1 VFALPLCTNTV
12 FMKNRRQY
20 LLDKFLHDQCRR
32 EELKE
37 LLTYL
42 ANDEEKEYDE
52 ILQKVWEQLHGYAQ
66 LDEIAIAR
74 ISQKVSSRI
83 SSEPYHK
90 KSRWLVFYPRLR
102 YAASLTVLLMIGGIV
117 YFLLMNTSSS
127 ISYKTTYGETMS
139 VVLPD
144 SSVVTL
150 NGNSQLSYAPVWKT
164 TTTREV
170 WLEGEAF
177 FEVRKKAIDENT
189 SGGLK
194 FVVHSAN
201 FEVEVLGTS
210 FNVNDRGNHASV
222 VLRTGKIR
230 LQQADE
236 KADILMK
243 PGDLVAFSKENKD
256 LVTKTVD
263 PNLYTSWTKNKLV
276 FERTPLPE
284 IARLLEDNYGLEI
297 TLKDAH
303 LRERI
308 FTGTIPTMQVE
319 VLLRILEESLQINIT
334 KKGNQVMME

>member
-1 VFALPLCTNTV
+1 
-12 FMKNRRQY
+12 M
-20 LLDKFLHDQCRR
+20 
-32 EELKE
+32 
-37 LLTYL
+37 
-42 ANDEEKEYDE
+42 
-52 ILQKVWEQLHGYAQ
+52 
-66 LDEIAIAR
+66 IAG
-74 ISQKVSSRI
+74 
-83 SSEPYHK
+83 
-90 KSRWLVFYPRLR
+90 L
-102 YAASLTVLLMIGGIV
+102 V
-117 YFLLMNTSSS
+117 YFLLMNTSSNV
-127 ISYKTTYGETMS
+127 SYKTAYGETMS

-144 SSVVTL
+144 SSVVSL

-177 FEVRKKAIDENT
+177 FEVRQKDKNEIKSAAHSQDDNT
-189 SGGLK
+189 SEGLK

-201 FEVEVLGTS
+201 FDVEVLGTS

-222 VLRTGKIR
+222 VLHSGRVR

-236 KADILMK
+236 KANIMMK
-243 PGDLVAFSKENKD
+243 PGDLVAFSKENND

-263 PNLYTSWTKNKLV
+263 PDLYTSWTKNKLV
-276 FERTPLPE
+276 FDRTPLFE

-319 VLLRILEESLQINIT
+319 VLLRILEESLQIHIT

>member
-1 VFALPLCTNTV
+1 
-12 FMKNRRQY
+12 
-20 LLDKFLHDQCRR
+20 
-32 EELKE
+32 
-37 LLTYL
+37 
-42 ANDEEKEYDE
+42 
-52 ILQKVWEQLHGYAQ
+52 
-66 LDEIAIAR
+66 
-74 ISQKVSSRI
+74 
-83 SSEPYHK
+83 
-90 KSRWLVFYPRLR
+90 
-102 YAASLTVLLMIGGIV
+102 
-117 YFLLMNTSSS
+117 
-127 ISYKTTYGETMS
+127 
-139 VVLPD
+139 VLPD

-150 NGNSQLSYAPVWKT
+150 NGNSTLSYVSGWTASA
-164 TTTREV
+164 TREV
-170 WLEGEAF
+170 WLAGEAF
-177 FEVRKKAIDENT
+177 FEVRKIAIDENIAEK
-189 SGGLK
+189 LK

-201 FEVEVLGTS
+201 FDVEVLGTS

-236 KADILMK
+236 KANIMMK
-243 PGDLVAFSKENKD
+243 PGDLVAFSKEKND

-263 PNLYTSWTKNKLV
+263 PDLYTSWTKNKLV

-319 VLLRILEESLQINIT
+319 VLLRILEESLQIHIT